1 MEKREHSKEEKI
13 YRFSHGDINS
23 FITISITS
31 DFFFQFSSLVLKV
44 ISEVSQNW
52 ISLETKVC

>member
-1 MEKREHSKEEKI
+1 MEKREHIKEEKI

-31 DFFFQFSSLVLKV
+31 DFFFSVFFSSVKSHFRSVTKLD
-44 ISEVSQNW
+44 ISGD
-52 ISLETKVC
+52 